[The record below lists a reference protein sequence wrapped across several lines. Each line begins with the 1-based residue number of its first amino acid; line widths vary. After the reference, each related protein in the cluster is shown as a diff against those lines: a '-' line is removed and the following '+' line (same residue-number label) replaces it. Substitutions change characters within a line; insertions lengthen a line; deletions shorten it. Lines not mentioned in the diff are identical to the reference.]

1 MEKAKENDELNAD
14 YELPDGQEI
23 TIENERFRC
32 PEGLFNPKMM
42 GKHDIFLCFFWALEL
57 SNFDPTSELISIAQ
71 SICT

>member
-1 MEKAKENDELNAD
+1 MDEAAANDERNRD

-42 GKHDIFLCFFWALEL
+42 GKHDIFLMFLL
-57 SNFDPTSELISIAQ
+57 GINFDPTSKLISIAL

>member
-42 GKHDIFLCFFWALEL
+42 GKHDIFNASFEH
-57 SNFDPTSELISIAQ
+57 
-71 SICT
+71 

>member
-1 MEKAKENDELNAD
+1 MAGAAKDDTRNAD

-42 GKHDIFLCFFWALEL
+42 GKHDIFNASFEH
-57 SNFDPTSELISIAQ
+57 
-71 SICT
+71 

>member
-1 MEKAKENDELNAD
+1 MAEAEKDDVRNRD

-42 GKHDIFLCFFWALEL
+42 GKHEIFLMFLLGIRF
-57 SNFDPTSELISIAQ
+57 I
-71 SICT
+71 

>member
-1 MEKAKENDELNAD
+1 MAKAEKDDKLNAD

-42 GKHDIFLCFFWALEL
+42 GKHDMFLLGI
-57 SNFDPTSELISIAQ
+57 NFDPTSKLISMAL